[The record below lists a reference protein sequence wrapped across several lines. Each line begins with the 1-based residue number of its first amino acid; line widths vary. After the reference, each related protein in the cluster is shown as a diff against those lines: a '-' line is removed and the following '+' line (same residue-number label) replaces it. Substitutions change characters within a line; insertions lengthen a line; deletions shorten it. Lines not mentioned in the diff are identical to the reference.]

1 MAILCPTLGAQY
13 SQASFTGATFKQDA
27 GFNVAQIH
35 DGAFFGPARFEG
47 KADFS
52 RIRIGGEAVFTGAS
66 FDGEFSLSGATIT
79 GDLLIWGTSFA
90 KGVSLANASCRTI
103 FVSPERDETLQISFG
118 KDTQLNL
125 SGCIYD
131 HVHPISSWRKLMSLQ
146 QPYSRDPFNQLEQS
160 LRRTGNDD
168 EAAEVYYGRRLCE
181 FYQKKKW
188 SASWITEFF
197 LRYLTGFGVRV
208 RWLLWPII
216 SILVAGTII
225 FSLDGALEPKQPT
238 SPMAVAGASRISE
251 PETLPR
257 TSAARYINAFLIS
270 LDLFLPIADIPTV
283 GTWEVS
289 SEIIWGAPW
298 LTLWAAFMTVSGWIL
313 VPIGIAGLTGLLKR

>member
-1 MAILCPTLGAQY
+1 
-13 SQASFTGATFKQDA
+13 
-27 GFNVAQIH
+27 
-35 DGAFFGPARFEG
+35 
-47 KADFS
+47 
-52 RIRIGGEAVFTGAS
+52 
-66 FDGEFSLSGATIT
+66 
-79 GDLLIWGTSFA
+79 
-90 KGVSLANASCRTI
+90 
-103 FVSPERDETLQISFG
+103 
-118 KDTQLNL
+118 
-125 SGCIYD
+125 
-131 HVHPISSWRKLMSLQ
+131 MSLQ
-146 QPYSRDPFNQLEQS
+146 QPYSRGPFNQLEQS

-168 EAAEVYYGRRLCE
+168 EAAEVYYARRLRE
-181 FYQKKKW
+181 FYQKKMW
-188 SASWITEFF
+188 SPSWITDFS
-197 LRYLTGFGVRV
+197 LRYLTGFGVKV

-216 SILVAGTII
+216 SILVVGTGC

-238 SPMAVAGASRISE
+238 SPMAVAVAGASRISE